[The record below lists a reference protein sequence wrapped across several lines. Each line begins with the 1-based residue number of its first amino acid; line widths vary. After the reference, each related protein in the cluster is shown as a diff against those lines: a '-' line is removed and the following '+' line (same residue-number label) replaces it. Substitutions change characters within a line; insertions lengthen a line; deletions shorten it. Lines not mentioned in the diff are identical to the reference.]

1 MSEDDKKIIGQRL
14 STRIETGLYFVE
26 SEYLNRHSNPDLA
39 WIRNIYIL
47 MSFYTELLL
56 KAIFVMKGTFSNKTE
71 LENKLRR
78 DMSHNLEKIGQ
89 ELGEDILKEFGIIS
103 IKKNNPDY
111 LIETVDGNYKVE
123 DFIDIRYDFLEGK
136 IRTIYGDEHEMFRIQ
151 INSMR
156 NSNKILKS
164 LVW

>member
-1 MSEDDKKIIGQRL
+1 MSDDDRRVIGQRL
-14 STRIETGLYFVE
+14 STRVETGLHFVE
-26 SEYLNRHSNPDLA
+26 FEYLNRHLNPDLA

-56 KAIFVMKGTFSNKTE
+56 KGIFVMKGNFSNKTK
-71 LENKLRR
+71 LEKRLR
-78 DMSHNLEKIGQ
+78 DMSHNLEKIGH
-89 ELGEDILKEFGIIS
+89 EIGKDVLKEFGIIN

-136 IRTIYGDEHEMFRIQ
+136 IRTIYGNEHEMFRVQ

-156 NSNKILKS
+156 SSNQKLKDI
-164 LVW
+164 VW